1 MADAHDDAART
12 PSDLGPDAPP
22 TEDELREAR
31 ALARALD
38 GSASIDD
45 DERVEPS
52 DDAAFLHAI
61 ALAHDP
67 SRAASLSPDLNA
79 RLVAR
84 ALSKG
89 AAPKS
94 RPGRVIRV
102 VFGGGMMAM
111 AAAAALVLGFGSRG
125 PAPAPEAT
133 KLAQSRSTQ
142 DLFREPF
149 RADQGSARIDRIAM
163 ARSSDLRENR
173 FERWGVR

>member
-22 TEDELREAR
+22 TEDELREAS
-31 ALARALD
+31 ALARALE
-38 GSASIDD
+38 GSVGKDD
-45 DERVEPS
+45 DDRHEAS

-67 SRAASLSPDLNA
+67 LRAASLSPELNA
-79 RLVAR
+79 RLVDR
-84 ALSKG
+84 AFSKG
-89 AAPKS
+89 AAPKN

-102 VFGGGMMAM
+102 VFGGGMVAM

-125 PAPAPEAT
+125 PTPLPEAA

-163 ARSSDLRENR
+163 ARSGDLRENR